1 MQDKDLLCSASFPK
15 EGTIRPKVK
24 DTYLNTLHI
33 STWMLQTRF
42 LANIFLSLANNQMK
56 HFHLLNAYFPSF
68 QFPGAVASGSYPR
81 CAATLLAG
89 EKSCCC
95 FVRSRL
101 CTFSNPLE
109 PQRNSLARLFPTSQT
124 SCARITCSVWHNIL
138 KLFCRWRPFLMRRPF
153 FYLHQK
159 MSHNTG
165 DAHPIK
171 FPGHCRDE
179 LHANEVGKAQGIE

>member
-1 MQDKDLLCSASFPK
+1 MRQNKDLLPSASFPK
-15 EGTIRPKVK
+15 GATIRPKAK
-24 DTYLNTLHI
+24 DTQLGTPDI
-33 STWMLQTRF
+33 CAWVLQAQF
-42 LANIFLSLANNQMK
+42 LANIFLSFPNNQMK
-56 HFHLLNAYFPSF
+56 HFRLLNAYFPSF

-89 EKSCCC
+89 EKSCRC

-138 KLFCRWRPFLMRRPF
+138 KLFCRWRPFLARRPF

-165 DAHPIK
+165 DAHPIT

-179 LHANEVGKAQGIE
+179 LHINEVGKA